1 MTYVLFGIVNYLI
14 EQEITKILQDNA
26 IDSISINKYNLENDL
41 LSTIL
46 NDATSISLF
55 GDKKAIIVNNSYI
68 FTGSTNK
75 KNLEQDTSLLEK
87 YLESPNSDCL
97 LIFVV
102 PNEKLDERKKI
113 TKLSKKMGKVK
124 EFNQIDTKTI
134 VKKMCEGYTITND
147 TIDLLIQ
154 RVGDNVLLLSNEI
167 DKIKL
172 YKDDKKI
179 TNDDIL
185 DLTSKSLETNNFRLI
200 DAIISKDKELAIS
213 LYEERIKQSEEPIA
227 IVIALANQIRIMYQV
242 KELYKM
248 GHTEHDVAS
257 ILAIHPYRVKLAAGN
272 SRKYTSEVL
281 LEQLKALANLDIA
294 IKTGQL
300 DKTLG
305 LELFIL
311 SI

>member
-87 YLESPNSDCL
+87 YLENPNSDCL

-134 VKKMCEGYTITND
+134 VKKMCEGYIITND

-154 RVGDNVLLLSNEI
+154 RVGDNILLLSNEI

-185 DLTSKSLETNNFRLI
+185 NLTSKSLETNNFRLI

-213 LYEERIKQSEEPIA
+213 LYEERIKQAEEPIA